1 MSRDRETTVS
11 QRAQARS
18 SVRLRGIGPYALAKT
33 GIAAA
38 LHWSG
43 TARLLSAAAGW
54 QSGPR
59 VITYH
64 QVVADFAASAQ
75 DASPSMLISSRMLEQ
90 HLDWIGRRFRFVS
103 LDEVASHLESGR
115 ESAVAAVTFDDG
127 YRDVY
132 QHAYPL
138 LKRKGI
144 PSAVF
149 VVTDLVGTSN
159 LQLHDRLYLLLGRA
173 HSASV
178 PARRP
183 FGQVLT
189 ALGARLP
196 EVAQLGAAAGDAVA
210 LGRALLDRL
219 SQAEVL
225 GVCDSLEA
233 ELGPSRG
240 ETPAAL
246 LPLTWEMLAEMHRGG
261 VTIGSHTRTHAL
273 LTNEPP
279 QRILDEAAGSRRE
292 LERRLGITVDHFAYP
307 AGRFDSCVV
316 SAVAASGYRFG
327 YTTCSH
333 RDRAHPL
340 LTIARRVLWQGSCL
354 DALGRFSSTMMSCQ
368 VKTPLDF
375 RNRCRQEH
383 DRRGTLG
390 DARFMERRVLGR

>member
-1 MSRDRETTVS
+1 
-11 QRAQARS
+11 
-18 SVRLRGIGPYALAKT
+18 LAKT

-59 VITYH
+59 IVTYH
-64 QVVADFAASAQ
+64 QVVEDFAASAQ
-75 DASPSMLISSRMLEQ
+75 HASPSMLISSHMLEQ

-103 LDEVASHLESGR
+103 LDELASHLEGGR
-115 ESAVAAVTFDDG
+115 AENAVAAVTFDDG

-159 LQLHDRLYLLLGRA
+159 LQLHDRLYFLLGRA
-173 HSASV
+173 RSASV
-178 PARRP
+178 PERRR
-183 FGQVLT
+183 FGQLLT

-196 EVAQLGAAAGDAVA
+196 EVAEFHAAAGDAVA
-210 LGRALLDRL
+210 LGRALLDHL
-219 SQAEVL
+219 SQVEVL

-233 ELGPSRG
+233 ELGPTRG
-240 ETPAAL
+240 ETPAAV

-327 YTTCSH
+327 YTTCCH

-340 LTIARRVLWQGSCL
+340 LTIPRRVLWQGSCL

-375 RNRCRQEH
+375 RTRCREKH
-383 DRRGTLG
+383 DRRGTPG
-390 DARFMERRVLGR
+390 DARLMERRVLGC